1 MVLMDGQLSMFPEM
15 EEKQK
20 KQKKA
25 TDKAKR
31 KWEDGFQK
39 WSDRNGIDNTN
50 QASPE
55 GCCGWG
61 WMCDNCADNSYGRP
75 CVRALNETCRNE
87 GITIDYE
94 NTTYE
99 DAWYG
104 RFGKAEDGRTD
115 KQTGG
120 NNDSSNAE
128 RA

>member
-1 MVLMDGQLSMFPEM
+1 MVLMEGQLSMFPGM
-15 EEKQK
+15 EAEQK
-20 KQKKA
+20 KKRKA

-39 WSDRNGIDNTN
+39 WSNEKSQDGTE
-50 QASPE
+50 PT
-55 GCCGWG
+55 GCCGYG

-104 RFGKAEDGRTD
+104 RFRKEKDGAD
-115 KQTGG
+115 
-120 NNDSSNAE
+120 
-128 RA
+128 

>member
-1 MVLMDGQLSMFPEM
+1 MDGQLSMFPGM
-15 EEKQK
+15 EARQK

-39 WSDRNGIDNTN
+39 WSNEHFQDGSDST
-50 QASPE
+50 

-75 CVRALNETCRNE
+75 CVRALNKTCREEN
-87 GITIDYE
+87 ITIDYN

-104 RFGKAEDGRTD
+104 RFRKEKDGRTD
-115 KQTGG
+115 SEAGCDRCRKTRMG
-120 NNDSSNAE
+120 
-128 RA
+128 

>member
-1 MVLMDGQLSMFPEM
+1 MYGQLSMFPEIKV
-15 EEKQK
+15 EQK

-39 WSDRNGIDNTN
+39 WSDEKSQDGTE
-50 QASPE
+50 PT

-104 RFGKAEDGRTD
+104 RFRKEKDGRTD
-115 KQTGG
+115 KETGC
-120 NNDSSNAE
+120 A
-128 RA
+128 

>member
-1 MVLMDGQLSMFPEM
+1 MEGQLSMFPTLEA
-15 EEKQK
+15 EQK
-20 KQKKA
+20 KKRKA

-39 WSDRNGIDNTN
+39 WSNEKSQDGTE
-50 QASPE
+50 PT

-75 CVRALNETCRNE
+75 CVRALNKTCRNE

-104 RFGKAEDGRTD
+104 RFGKEKDGRTD

>member
-1 MVLMDGQLSMFPEM
+1 MDGQLSMFPAQEA
-15 EEKQK
+15 EQK
-20 KQKKA
+20 KKRKA
-25 TDKAKR
+25 TEKAKR

-39 WSDRNGIDNTN
+39 WSNEKSQDGTE
-50 QASPE
+50 ST

-61 WMCDNCADNSYGRP
+61 WMCDNCTDNSYGRP

-104 RFGKAEDGRTD
+104 RFRKEKDGAD
-115 KQTGG
+115 
-120 NNDSSNAE
+120 
-128 RA
+128 